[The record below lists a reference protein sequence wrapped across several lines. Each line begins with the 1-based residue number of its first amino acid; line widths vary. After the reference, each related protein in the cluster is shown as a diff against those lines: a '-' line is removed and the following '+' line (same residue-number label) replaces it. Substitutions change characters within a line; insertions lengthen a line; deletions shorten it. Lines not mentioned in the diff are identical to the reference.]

1 MGNGLSNYY
10 DSNPNTEKNSQ
21 RITTIA
27 PNYNNGEVDS
37 TLSKQTLIPNLLEE
51 SEEKFKN

>member
-10 DSNPNTEKNSQ
+10 DSNPNTEKNFQ